1 MNKIPDDLIPLGKI
15 IKPYGIKG
23 QIKFKP
29 YNENSSIL
37 KKGVHVWLRKEENF
51 DFQFFKINSI
61 NYNSLNPVIQFNDLD
76 NRDKAL
82 EIRQYTLY
90 ISKSIL
96 SNNKNEIYFVDLI
109 GCKVYDQSESFIGT
123 AEDILHFK
131 GDNHVMVIKNG
142 DKEFLVPIRNDLI
155 KLFDVDERYVIV
167 EIIDGLVNN

>member
-37 KKGVHVWLRKEENF
+37 KKGVYVWLRKEENF

-61 NYNSLNPVIQFNDLD
+61 NYNSLNPIIQFNELD

-96 SNNKNEIYFVDLI
+96 SKNGNEIYFVDFI

-131 GDNHVMVIKNG
+131 GGNHVMVIKNG